1 MSNKGFVFLD
11 YKRKVVYFAEV
22 YKGETQTR
30 PATKKESEA
39 FITHFYSKGK
49 KTCTFRELKEYV
61 DFHGTRIKGCV
72 YATVNIT
79 DKFVYMRLLEKDAD
93 LQSAIEAYIH
103 TAREKH
109 RDSDFKRML
118 SKAVPIIVKEF
129 MKSVDKNMD
138 KLIDTQLII

>member
-11 YKRKVVYFAEV
+11 YKKKVVYFAEV

-109 RDSDFKRML
+109 RDSDAKRM
-118 SKAVPIIVKEF
+118 A
-129 MKSVDKNMD
+129 KSVTK
-138 KLIDTQLII
+138 KLLKIYLKTMLENIDEVFDTQRII

>member
-109 RDSDFKRML
+109 RDSDFKRFAAQFAHKCYKDL
-118 SKAVPIIVKEF
+118 LEIQL
-129 MKSVDKNMD
+129 KNID
-138 KLIDTQLII
+138 KLVDRYV